1 MMRSERKTEKWRIP
15 GKWTLIFLLILLAFY
30 GYQNILA
37 ENYERQVVSWI
48 GQTEKDRTVSAF
60 TEPDEE
66 AYQKGCEA
74 LKEAGYEETG
84 KIWLE
89 KRIRSYG
96 IGVFV
101 AAIGIICIVGL
112 PTELHME
119 KRRKKALDNQLAEKD
134 RELEAKLA
142 EEKEF
147 LHRDRQKMGTY
158 MENISHQLKTP
169 IAGTL
174 LNLEVLLVTE
184 EDEKRYQKLEDCV
197 KKVQWMSD
205 MTIVL
210 LRLAQIDSGKIWMKR
225 KKENLTGLIEECID
239 RTQPL
244 AEEKGVGFE
253 MDVPKECLLSCDGFW
268 LKEAMENVL
277 KNAVEYADTGS
288 LIQILL
294 KEDTDY
300 YKLYITNRGKRI
312 EEEKRELIFDRFYQ
326 MEQGSGIGI
335 GLHLAKEIVTLH
347 QGTLKVVDRSGLEE
361 ATTFQFILPKMKTVI
376 RLDKVSKSYTLGEK
390 KITALKEFSF
400 EVKSGEFVAVM
411 GRSGSGKSTF
421 LKIAGTLEKPDTG
434 AVFLNGI
441 QINGLSQKKI
451 CKIRQKKIGFI
462 FQQYQLLPEYTI
474 WDNVCMPLYIAHTVP
489 DKAYIRQ
496 LLEKVGLWDRN
507 GDYPDQLSGG
517 EQQRVAIARA
527 MAAKPG
533 VILADEPTGNLD
545 YQTGQEIMKLSCA
558 SRELYRQT
566 IVMVTHDMDSAN
578 YADRIVYMEDGA
590 LR

>member
-1 MMRSERKTEKWRIP
+1 MMRSEKKTEKWRIP

-101 AAIGIICIVGL
+101 AAIGILCIVGL
-112 PTELHME
+112 LTELHME

-312 EEEKRELIFDRFYQ
+312 KEEKRELIFDRFYQ
-326 MEQGSGIGI
+326 MEQGNGIGI
-335 GLHLAKEIVTLH
+335 GLHLAREIVTLH

-361 ATTFQFILPKMKTVI
+361 ATTFQFILPKM
-376 RLDKVSKSYTLGEK
+376 
-390 KITALKEFSF
+390 
-400 EVKSGEFVAVM
+400 
-411 GRSGSGKSTF
+411 
-421 LKIAGTLEKPDTG
+421 IAKDHAQEE
-434 AVFLNGI
+434 
-441 QINGLSQKKI
+441 INL
-451 CKIRQKKIGFI
+451 
-462 FQQYQLLPEYTI
+462 TI
-474 WDNVCMPLYIAHTVP
+474 
-489 DKAYIRQ
+489 
-496 LLEKVGLWDRN
+496 
-507 GDYPDQLSGG
+507 S
-517 EQQRVAIARA
+517 
-527 MAAKPG
+527 
-533 VILADEPTGNLD
+533 
-545 YQTGQEIMKLSCA
+545 
-558 SRELYRQT
+558 
-566 IVMVTHDMDSAN
+566 
-578 YADRIVYMEDGA
+578 
-590 LR
+590 

>member
-112 PTELHME
+112 LTELHME
-119 KRRKKALDNQLAEKD
+119 KRRKKALDNQLEEKD

-184 EDEKRYQKLEDCV
+184 EDEKRYQKMEDCV

-268 LKEAMENVL
+268 LKEAMDNVL

-312 EEEKRELIFDRFYQ
+312 KEEKRELIFDRFYQ

-361 ATTFQFILPKMKTVI
+361 ATTFQFILPKM
-376 RLDKVSKSYTLGEK
+376 
-390 KITALKEFSF
+390 
-400 EVKSGEFVAVM
+400 
-411 GRSGSGKSTF
+411 
-421 LKIAGTLEKPDTG
+421 IAKDHAQEE
-434 AVFLNGI
+434 
-441 QINGLSQKKI
+441 INL
-451 CKIRQKKIGFI
+451 
-462 FQQYQLLPEYTI
+462 TI
-474 WDNVCMPLYIAHTVP
+474 
-489 DKAYIRQ
+489 
-496 LLEKVGLWDRN
+496 
-507 GDYPDQLSGG
+507 S
-517 EQQRVAIARA
+517 
-527 MAAKPG
+527 
-533 VILADEPTGNLD
+533 
-545 YQTGQEIMKLSCA
+545 
-558 SRELYRQT
+558 
-566 IVMVTHDMDSAN
+566 
-578 YADRIVYMEDGA
+578 
-590 LR
+590 

>member
-60 TEPDEE
+60 TESDEE

-112 PTELHME
+112 LTELHME

-239 RTQPL
+239 REQPL

-335 GLHLAKEIVTLH
+335 GLHLAREIVTLH

-361 ATTFQFILPKMKTVI
+361 ATTFQFILPKM
-376 RLDKVSKSYTLGEK
+376 
-390 KITALKEFSF
+390 
-400 EVKSGEFVAVM
+400 
-411 GRSGSGKSTF
+411 
-421 LKIAGTLEKPDTG
+421 IAKDHAQEE
-434 AVFLNGI
+434 
-441 QINGLSQKKI
+441 INL
-451 CKIRQKKIGFI
+451 
-462 FQQYQLLPEYTI
+462 TI
-474 WDNVCMPLYIAHTVP
+474 
-489 DKAYIRQ
+489 
-496 LLEKVGLWDRN
+496 
-507 GDYPDQLSGG
+507 S
-517 EQQRVAIARA
+517 
-527 MAAKPG
+527 
-533 VILADEPTGNLD
+533 
-545 YQTGQEIMKLSCA
+545 
-558 SRELYRQT
+558 
-566 IVMVTHDMDSAN
+566 
-578 YADRIVYMEDGA
+578 
-590 LR
+590 

>member
-112 PTELHME
+112 LTELHME

-134 RELEAKLA
+134 RGLEAKLA

-300 YKLYITNRGKRI
+300 YKLYITNWGKRI

-326 MEQGSGIGI
+326 MEQGRGIGI
-335 GLHLAKEIVTLH
+335 GLHLAREIVTLH

-361 ATTFQFILPKMKTVI
+361 ATTFQFILPKM
-376 RLDKVSKSYTLGEK
+376 
-390 KITALKEFSF
+390 
-400 EVKSGEFVAVM
+400 
-411 GRSGSGKSTF
+411 
-421 LKIAGTLEKPDTG
+421 IAKDHAQEE
-434 AVFLNGI
+434 
-441 QINGLSQKKI
+441 INL
-451 CKIRQKKIGFI
+451 
-462 FQQYQLLPEYTI
+462 TI
-474 WDNVCMPLYIAHTVP
+474 
-489 DKAYIRQ
+489 
-496 LLEKVGLWDRN
+496 
-507 GDYPDQLSGG
+507 S
-517 EQQRVAIARA
+517 
-527 MAAKPG
+527 
-533 VILADEPTGNLD
+533 
-545 YQTGQEIMKLSCA
+545 
-558 SRELYRQT
+558 
-566 IVMVTHDMDSAN
+566 
-578 YADRIVYMEDGA
+578 
-590 LR
+590 

>member
-1 MMRSERKTEKWRIP
+1 MMRSERKTEKWKIP

-112 PTELHME
+112 LTELHME
-119 KRRKKALDNQLAEKD
+119 KRRKKALDNQLEEKD

-253 MDVPKECLLSCDGFW
+253 MDVPKECMLSCDGFW

-361 ATTFQFILPKMKTVI
+361 ATTFQFILPKM
-376 RLDKVSKSYTLGEK
+376 
-390 KITALKEFSF
+390 
-400 EVKSGEFVAVM
+400 
-411 GRSGSGKSTF
+411 
-421 LKIAGTLEKPDTG
+421 IAKDHAQEE
-434 AVFLNGI
+434 
-441 QINGLSQKKI
+441 INL
-451 CKIRQKKIGFI
+451 
-462 FQQYQLLPEYTI
+462 TI
-474 WDNVCMPLYIAHTVP
+474 
-489 DKAYIRQ
+489 
-496 LLEKVGLWDRN
+496 
-507 GDYPDQLSGG
+507 S
-517 EQQRVAIARA
+517 
-527 MAAKPG
+527 
-533 VILADEPTGNLD
+533 
-545 YQTGQEIMKLSCA
+545 
-558 SRELYRQT
+558 
-566 IVMVTHDMDSAN
+566 
-578 YADRIVYMEDGA
+578 
-590 LR
+590 

>member
-96 IGVFV
+96 IGVYV

-112 PTELHME
+112 LTELHME
-119 KRRKKALDNQLAEKD
+119 KRRKKALDNQLEEKD

-184 EDEKRYQKLEDCV
+184 EDEKRYQKMEDCV

-312 EEEKRELIFDRFYQ
+312 KEEKRELIFDRFYQ

-361 ATTFQFILPKMKTVI
+361 ATTFQFILPKM
-376 RLDKVSKSYTLGEK
+376 
-390 KITALKEFSF
+390 
-400 EVKSGEFVAVM
+400 
-411 GRSGSGKSTF
+411 
-421 LKIAGTLEKPDTG
+421 IAKDHAQEE
-434 AVFLNGI
+434 
-441 QINGLSQKKI
+441 INL
-451 CKIRQKKIGFI
+451 
-462 FQQYQLLPEYTI
+462 TI
-474 WDNVCMPLYIAHTVP
+474 
-489 DKAYIRQ
+489 
-496 LLEKVGLWDRN
+496 
-507 GDYPDQLSGG
+507 S
-517 EQQRVAIARA
+517 
-527 MAAKPG
+527 
-533 VILADEPTGNLD
+533 
-545 YQTGQEIMKLSCA
+545 
-558 SRELYRQT
+558 
-566 IVMVTHDMDSAN
+566 
-578 YADRIVYMEDGA
+578 
-590 LR
+590 

>member
-66 AYQKGCEA
+66 TYQKGCEA

-101 AAIGIICIVGL
+101 AAIGILCIAGL
-112 PTELHME
+112 LTELHME

-335 GLHLAKEIVTLH
+335 GLHLAREIVTLH

-361 ATTFQFILPKMKTVI
+361 ATTFQFILPKM
-376 RLDKVSKSYTLGEK
+376 
-390 KITALKEFSF
+390 
-400 EVKSGEFVAVM
+400 
-411 GRSGSGKSTF
+411 
-421 LKIAGTLEKPDTG
+421 IAKDHAQEE
-434 AVFLNGI
+434 
-441 QINGLSQKKI
+441 INL
-451 CKIRQKKIGFI
+451 
-462 FQQYQLLPEYTI
+462 TI
-474 WDNVCMPLYIAHTVP
+474 
-489 DKAYIRQ
+489 
-496 LLEKVGLWDRN
+496 
-507 GDYPDQLSGG
+507 S
-517 EQQRVAIARA
+517 
-527 MAAKPG
+527 
-533 VILADEPTGNLD
+533 
-545 YQTGQEIMKLSCA
+545 
-558 SRELYRQT
+558 
-566 IVMVTHDMDSAN
+566 
-578 YADRIVYMEDGA
+578 
-590 LR
+590 

>member
-112 PTELHME
+112 LTELHME
-119 KRRKKALDNQLAEKD
+119 KRRKKALDNQLEEKD

-184 EDEKRYQKLEDCV
+184 EDEKRYQKMEDCV

-312 EEEKRELIFDRFYQ
+312 KEEKRELIFDRFYQ

-335 GLHLAKEIVTLH
+335 GLHLAREIVTLH

-361 ATTFQFILPKMKTVI
+361 ATTFQFILPKM
-376 RLDKVSKSYTLGEK
+376 
-390 KITALKEFSF
+390 
-400 EVKSGEFVAVM
+400 
-411 GRSGSGKSTF
+411 
-421 LKIAGTLEKPDTG
+421 IAKDHAQEE
-434 AVFLNGI
+434 
-441 QINGLSQKKI
+441 INL
-451 CKIRQKKIGFI
+451 
-462 FQQYQLLPEYTI
+462 TI
-474 WDNVCMPLYIAHTVP
+474 
-489 DKAYIRQ
+489 
-496 LLEKVGLWDRN
+496 
-507 GDYPDQLSGG
+507 S
-517 EQQRVAIARA
+517 
-527 MAAKPG
+527 
-533 VILADEPTGNLD
+533 
-545 YQTGQEIMKLSCA
+545 
-558 SRELYRQT
+558 
-566 IVMVTHDMDSAN
+566 
-578 YADRIVYMEDGA
+578 
-590 LR
+590 

>member
-112 PTELHME
+112 LTELHME
-119 KRRKKALDNQLAEKD
+119 KRRKKALDNQLEEKD

-184 EDEKRYQKLEDCV
+184 EDEKRYQKMEDCV

-312 EEEKRELIFDRFYQ
+312 KEEKRELIFDRFYQ

-347 QGTLKVVDRSGLEE
+347 QGTLKVVDRSSLEE
-361 ATTFQFILPKMKTVI
+361 ATTFQFILPKM
-376 RLDKVSKSYTLGEK
+376 
-390 KITALKEFSF
+390 
-400 EVKSGEFVAVM
+400 
-411 GRSGSGKSTF
+411 
-421 LKIAGTLEKPDTG
+421 IAKDHAQEE
-434 AVFLNGI
+434 
-441 QINGLSQKKI
+441 INL
-451 CKIRQKKIGFI
+451 
-462 FQQYQLLPEYTI
+462 TI
-474 WDNVCMPLYIAHTVP
+474 
-489 DKAYIRQ
+489 
-496 LLEKVGLWDRN
+496 
-507 GDYPDQLSGG
+507 S
-517 EQQRVAIARA
+517 
-527 MAAKPG
+527 
-533 VILADEPTGNLD
+533 
-545 YQTGQEIMKLSCA
+545 
-558 SRELYRQT
+558 
-566 IVMVTHDMDSAN
+566 
-578 YADRIVYMEDGA
+578 
-590 LR
+590 

>member
-15 GKWTLIFLLILLAFY
+15 GKWTLIFLLILLVFY

-60 TEPDEE
+60 TESDEE

-112 PTELHME
+112 LTELHME
-119 KRRKKALDNQLAEKD
+119 KRRKKALDNQLEEKD

-184 EDEKRYQKLEDCV
+184 EDEKRYQKMEDCV

-300 YKLYITNRGKRI
+300 YKLYITNWGKRI

-361 ATTFQFILPKMKTVI
+361 ATTFQFILPKM
-376 RLDKVSKSYTLGEK
+376 
-390 KITALKEFSF
+390 
-400 EVKSGEFVAVM
+400 
-411 GRSGSGKSTF
+411 
-421 LKIAGTLEKPDTG
+421 IAKDHAQEE
-434 AVFLNGI
+434 
-441 QINGLSQKKI
+441 INL
-451 CKIRQKKIGFI
+451 
-462 FQQYQLLPEYTI
+462 TI
-474 WDNVCMPLYIAHTVP
+474 
-489 DKAYIRQ
+489 
-496 LLEKVGLWDRN
+496 
-507 GDYPDQLSGG
+507 S
-517 EQQRVAIARA
+517 
-527 MAAKPG
+527 
-533 VILADEPTGNLD
+533 
-545 YQTGQEIMKLSCA
+545 
-558 SRELYRQT
+558 
-566 IVMVTHDMDSAN
+566 
-578 YADRIVYMEDGA
+578 
-590 LR
+590 

>member
-1 MMRSERKTEKWRIP
+1 MMRSERKTEKWKIP

-60 TEPDEE
+60 IEPDEE

-101 AAIGIICIVGL
+101 AAIGILCIVGL
-112 PTELHME
+112 LTELHME
-119 KRRKKALDNQLAEKD
+119 KRRKKALDNQLVEKD

-312 EEEKRELIFDRFYQ
+312 KEEKRELIFDRFYQ

-335 GLHLAKEIVTLH
+335 GLHLAREIVTLH

-361 ATTFQFILPKMKTVI
+361 ATTFQFILPKM
-376 RLDKVSKSYTLGEK
+376 
-390 KITALKEFSF
+390 
-400 EVKSGEFVAVM
+400 
-411 GRSGSGKSTF
+411 
-421 LKIAGTLEKPDTG
+421 IAKDHAQEE
-434 AVFLNGI
+434 
-441 QINGLSQKKI
+441 INL
-451 CKIRQKKIGFI
+451 
-462 FQQYQLLPEYTI
+462 TI
-474 WDNVCMPLYIAHTVP
+474 
-489 DKAYIRQ
+489 
-496 LLEKVGLWDRN
+496 
-507 GDYPDQLSGG
+507 S
-517 EQQRVAIARA
+517 
-527 MAAKPG
+527 
-533 VILADEPTGNLD
+533 
-545 YQTGQEIMKLSCA
+545 
-558 SRELYRQT
+558 
-566 IVMVTHDMDSAN
+566 
-578 YADRIVYMEDGA
+578 
-590 LR
+590 

>member
-1 MMRSERKTEKWRIP
+1 MMRSEKKTEKWRIP

-101 AAIGIICIVGL
+101 AAIGILCIVGL
-112 PTELHME
+112 LTELHME

-158 MENISHQLKTP
+158 MENISHQLKTS

-545 YQTGQEIMKLSCA
+545 YQTGQEIMKLICA

>member
-112 PTELHME
+112 LTELHME
-119 KRRKKALDNQLAEKD
+119 KRRKKALDNQLEEKD

-184 EDEKRYQKLEDCV
+184 EDEKRYQKMEDCV

-335 GLHLAKEIVTLH
+335 GLHLAREIVTLH
-347 QGTLKVVDRSGLEE
+347 QGTLKVVDRSGLEG
-361 ATTFQFILPKMKTVI
+361 ATTFQFILPKM
-376 RLDKVSKSYTLGEK
+376 
-390 KITALKEFSF
+390 
-400 EVKSGEFVAVM
+400 
-411 GRSGSGKSTF
+411 
-421 LKIAGTLEKPDTG
+421 IAKDHAQEE
-434 AVFLNGI
+434 
-441 QINGLSQKKI
+441 INL
-451 CKIRQKKIGFI
+451 
-462 FQQYQLLPEYTI
+462 TI
-474 WDNVCMPLYIAHTVP
+474 
-489 DKAYIRQ
+489 
-496 LLEKVGLWDRN
+496 
-507 GDYPDQLSGG
+507 S
-517 EQQRVAIARA
+517 
-527 MAAKPG
+527 
-533 VILADEPTGNLD
+533 
-545 YQTGQEIMKLSCA
+545 
-558 SRELYRQT
+558 
-566 IVMVTHDMDSAN
+566 
-578 YADRIVYMEDGA
+578 
-590 LR
+590 

>member
-112 PTELHME
+112 LTELHME
-119 KRRKKALDNQLAEKD
+119 KRRKKALDNQLEEKD

-300 YKLYITNRGKRI
+300 YKLYITNLGKRI

-361 ATTFQFILPKMKTVI
+361 ATTFQFILPKM
-376 RLDKVSKSYTLGEK
+376 
-390 KITALKEFSF
+390 
-400 EVKSGEFVAVM
+400 
-411 GRSGSGKSTF
+411 
-421 LKIAGTLEKPDTG
+421 IAKDHAQEE
-434 AVFLNGI
+434 
-441 QINGLSQKKI
+441 INL
-451 CKIRQKKIGFI
+451 
-462 FQQYQLLPEYTI
+462 TI
-474 WDNVCMPLYIAHTVP
+474 
-489 DKAYIRQ
+489 
-496 LLEKVGLWDRN
+496 
-507 GDYPDQLSGG
+507 S
-517 EQQRVAIARA
+517 
-527 MAAKPG
+527 
-533 VILADEPTGNLD
+533 
-545 YQTGQEIMKLSCA
+545 
-558 SRELYRQT
+558 
-566 IVMVTHDMDSAN
+566 
-578 YADRIVYMEDGA
+578 
-590 LR
+590 

>member
-101 AAIGIICIVGL
+101 AAIGILCIVGL
-112 PTELHME
+112 LTELHME
-119 KRRKKALDNQLAEKD
+119 KRRKKALDNQLVEKD

-326 MEQGSGIGI
+326 MGQGSGIGI
-335 GLHLAKEIVTLH
+335 GLHLAREIVTLH

-361 ATTFQFILPKMKTVI
+361 TVNFQFILPKM
-376 RLDKVSKSYTLGEK
+376 
-390 KITALKEFSF
+390 
-400 EVKSGEFVAVM
+400 
-411 GRSGSGKSTF
+411 
-421 LKIAGTLEKPDTG
+421 IAKDHAQEERNL
-434 AVFLNGI
+434 
-441 QINGLSQKKI
+441 
-451 CKIRQKKIGFI
+451 
-462 FQQYQLLPEYTI
+462 TI
-474 WDNVCMPLYIAHTVP
+474 
-489 DKAYIRQ
+489 
-496 LLEKVGLWDRN
+496 
-507 GDYPDQLSGG
+507 S
-517 EQQRVAIARA
+517 
-527 MAAKPG
+527 
-533 VILADEPTGNLD
+533 
-545 YQTGQEIMKLSCA
+545 
-558 SRELYRQT
+558 
-566 IVMVTHDMDSAN
+566 
-578 YADRIVYMEDGA
+578 
-590 LR
+590 

>member
-112 PTELHME
+112 LTELHME

-210 LRLAQIDSGKIWMKR
+210 LRIAQIDSGKIWMKR

-277 KNAVEYADTGS
+277 KNAIEYADIGS
-288 LIQILL
+288 RIQILL

-300 YKLYITNRGKRI
+300 YKLYITNQGKRI

-326 MEQGSGIGI
+326 MGQGSGIGI
-335 GLHLAKEIVTLH
+335 GLHLAREIVTLH

-361 ATTFQFILPKMKTVI
+361 TVNFQFILPKM
-376 RLDKVSKSYTLGEK
+376 
-390 KITALKEFSF
+390 
-400 EVKSGEFVAVM
+400 
-411 GRSGSGKSTF
+411 
-421 LKIAGTLEKPDTG
+421 IAKDHAQEERNL
-434 AVFLNGI
+434 
-441 QINGLSQKKI
+441 
-451 CKIRQKKIGFI
+451 
-462 FQQYQLLPEYTI
+462 TI
-474 WDNVCMPLYIAHTVP
+474 
-489 DKAYIRQ
+489 
-496 LLEKVGLWDRN
+496 
-507 GDYPDQLSGG
+507 S
-517 EQQRVAIARA
+517 
-527 MAAKPG
+527 
-533 VILADEPTGNLD
+533 
-545 YQTGQEIMKLSCA
+545 
-558 SRELYRQT
+558 
-566 IVMVTHDMDSAN
+566 
-578 YADRIVYMEDGA
+578 
-590 LR
+590 

>member
-101 AAIGIICIVGL
+101 AAIGLICIVGL
-112 PTELHME
+112 LTELHME
-119 KRRKKALDNQLAEKD
+119 KRRKKALDNQLEEKD

-184 EDEKRYQKLEDCV
+184 EDEKRYQKMEDCV

-312 EEEKRELIFDRFYQ
+312 KEEKRELIFDRFYQ

-361 ATTFQFILPKMKTVI
+361 ATTFQFILPKM
-376 RLDKVSKSYTLGEK
+376 
-390 KITALKEFSF
+390 
-400 EVKSGEFVAVM
+400 
-411 GRSGSGKSTF
+411 
-421 LKIAGTLEKPDTG
+421 IAKDHAQEE
-434 AVFLNGI
+434 
-441 QINGLSQKKI
+441 INL
-451 CKIRQKKIGFI
+451 
-462 FQQYQLLPEYTI
+462 TI
-474 WDNVCMPLYIAHTVP
+474 
-489 DKAYIRQ
+489 
-496 LLEKVGLWDRN
+496 
-507 GDYPDQLSGG
+507 S
-517 EQQRVAIARA
+517 
-527 MAAKPG
+527 
-533 VILADEPTGNLD
+533 
-545 YQTGQEIMKLSCA
+545 
-558 SRELYRQT
+558 
-566 IVMVTHDMDSAN
+566 
-578 YADRIVYMEDGA
+578 
-590 LR
+590 

>member
-112 PTELHME
+112 LTELHME

-225 KKENLTGLIEECID
+225 KKENQTGLIEECID

-335 GLHLAKEIVTLH
+335 GLHLAREIVTLH
-347 QGTLKVVDRSGLEE
+347 QGTLKVVDRSDLEG
-361 ATTFQFILPKMKTVI
+361 ATTFQFILPKM
-376 RLDKVSKSYTLGEK
+376 
-390 KITALKEFSF
+390 
-400 EVKSGEFVAVM
+400 
-411 GRSGSGKSTF
+411 
-421 LKIAGTLEKPDTG
+421 IAKDHAQEE
-434 AVFLNGI
+434 
-441 QINGLSQKKI
+441 INL
-451 CKIRQKKIGFI
+451 
-462 FQQYQLLPEYTI
+462 TI
-474 WDNVCMPLYIAHTVP
+474 
-489 DKAYIRQ
+489 
-496 LLEKVGLWDRN
+496 
-507 GDYPDQLSGG
+507 S
-517 EQQRVAIARA
+517 
-527 MAAKPG
+527 
-533 VILADEPTGNLD
+533 
-545 YQTGQEIMKLSCA
+545 
-558 SRELYRQT
+558 
-566 IVMVTHDMDSAN
+566 
-578 YADRIVYMEDGA
+578 
-590 LR
+590 

>member
-15 GKWTLIFLLILLAFY
+15 GKWILIFLLILLTFY

-112 PTELHME
+112 LTELHME
-119 KRRKKALDNQLAEKD
+119 KRRKKALDNQLEEKD

-184 EDEKRYQKLEDCV
+184 EDEKRYQKMEDCV

-312 EEEKRELIFDRFYQ
+312 KEEKRELIFDRFYQ

-361 ATTFQFILPKMKTVI
+361 ATTFQFILPKM
-376 RLDKVSKSYTLGEK
+376 
-390 KITALKEFSF
+390 
-400 EVKSGEFVAVM
+400 
-411 GRSGSGKSTF
+411 
-421 LKIAGTLEKPDTG
+421 IAKDHAQEE
-434 AVFLNGI
+434 
-441 QINGLSQKKI
+441 INL
-451 CKIRQKKIGFI
+451 
-462 FQQYQLLPEYTI
+462 TI
-474 WDNVCMPLYIAHTVP
+474 
-489 DKAYIRQ
+489 
-496 LLEKVGLWDRN
+496 
-507 GDYPDQLSGG
+507 S
-517 EQQRVAIARA
+517 
-527 MAAKPG
+527 
-533 VILADEPTGNLD
+533 
-545 YQTGQEIMKLSCA
+545 
-558 SRELYRQT
+558 
-566 IVMVTHDMDSAN
+566 
-578 YADRIVYMEDGA
+578 
-590 LR
+590 

>member
-15 GKWTLIFLLILLAFY
+15 GKWILIFVLILLAFY

-112 PTELHME
+112 LTELHME
-119 KRRKKALDNQLAEKD
+119 KRRKKALDNQLVEKD

-361 ATTFQFILPKMKTVI
+361 ATTFQFILPKM
-376 RLDKVSKSYTLGEK
+376 
-390 KITALKEFSF
+390 
-400 EVKSGEFVAVM
+400 
-411 GRSGSGKSTF
+411 
-421 LKIAGTLEKPDTG
+421 IAKDHAQEE
-434 AVFLNGI
+434 
-441 QINGLSQKKI
+441 INL
-451 CKIRQKKIGFI
+451 
-462 FQQYQLLPEYTI
+462 TI
-474 WDNVCMPLYIAHTVP
+474 
-489 DKAYIRQ
+489 
-496 LLEKVGLWDRN
+496 
-507 GDYPDQLSGG
+507 S
-517 EQQRVAIARA
+517 
-527 MAAKPG
+527 
-533 VILADEPTGNLD
+533 
-545 YQTGQEIMKLSCA
+545 
-558 SRELYRQT
+558 
-566 IVMVTHDMDSAN
+566 
-578 YADRIVYMEDGA
+578 
-590 LR
+590 

>member
-1 MMRSERKTEKWRIP
+1 MMRSEKKTEKWRIP

-112 PTELHME
+112 LTELHME

-312 EEEKRELIFDRFYQ
+312 KEEKRELIFDRFYQ
-326 MEQGSGIGI
+326 MEQGNGIGI
-335 GLHLAKEIVTLH
+335 GLHLAREIVTLH

-361 ATTFQFILPKMKTVI
+361 ATTFQFILPKM
-376 RLDKVSKSYTLGEK
+376 
-390 KITALKEFSF
+390 
-400 EVKSGEFVAVM
+400 
-411 GRSGSGKSTF
+411 
-421 LKIAGTLEKPDTG
+421 IAKDHAQEE
-434 AVFLNGI
+434 
-441 QINGLSQKKI
+441 INL
-451 CKIRQKKIGFI
+451 
-462 FQQYQLLPEYTI
+462 TI
-474 WDNVCMPLYIAHTVP
+474 
-489 DKAYIRQ
+489 
-496 LLEKVGLWDRN
+496 
-507 GDYPDQLSGG
+507 S
-517 EQQRVAIARA
+517 
-527 MAAKPG
+527 
-533 VILADEPTGNLD
+533 
-545 YQTGQEIMKLSCA
+545 
-558 SRELYRQT
+558 
-566 IVMVTHDMDSAN
+566 
-578 YADRIVYMEDGA
+578 
-590 LR
+590 

>member
-15 GKWTLIFLLILLAFY
+15 GKWTLIFLLILLVFY

-112 PTELHME
+112 LTELHME
-119 KRRKKALDNQLAEKD
+119 KRRKKALDNQLEEKD

-361 ATTFQFILPKMKTVI
+361 ATTFQFILPKM
-376 RLDKVSKSYTLGEK
+376 
-390 KITALKEFSF
+390 
-400 EVKSGEFVAVM
+400 
-411 GRSGSGKSTF
+411 
-421 LKIAGTLEKPDTG
+421 IAKDHAQEE
-434 AVFLNGI
+434 
-441 QINGLSQKKI
+441 INL
-451 CKIRQKKIGFI
+451 
-462 FQQYQLLPEYTI
+462 TI
-474 WDNVCMPLYIAHTVP
+474 
-489 DKAYIRQ
+489 
-496 LLEKVGLWDRN
+496 
-507 GDYPDQLSGG
+507 S
-517 EQQRVAIARA
+517 
-527 MAAKPG
+527 
-533 VILADEPTGNLD
+533 
-545 YQTGQEIMKLSCA
+545 
-558 SRELYRQT
+558 
-566 IVMVTHDMDSAN
+566 
-578 YADRIVYMEDGA
+578 
-590 LR
+590 

>member
-101 AAIGIICIVGL
+101 AAIGILCIVGL
-112 PTELHME
+112 LTELHME
-119 KRRKKALDNQLAEKD
+119 KRRKKALDNQLEEKD

-312 EEEKRELIFDRFYQ
+312 KEEKRELIFDRFYQ

-361 ATTFQFILPKMKTVI
+361 ATTFQFILPKM
-376 RLDKVSKSYTLGEK
+376 
-390 KITALKEFSF
+390 
-400 EVKSGEFVAVM
+400 
-411 GRSGSGKSTF
+411 
-421 LKIAGTLEKPDTG
+421 IAKDHAQEE
-434 AVFLNGI
+434 
-441 QINGLSQKKI
+441 INL
-451 CKIRQKKIGFI
+451 
-462 FQQYQLLPEYTI
+462 TI
-474 WDNVCMPLYIAHTVP
+474 
-489 DKAYIRQ
+489 
-496 LLEKVGLWDRN
+496 
-507 GDYPDQLSGG
+507 S
-517 EQQRVAIARA
+517 
-527 MAAKPG
+527 
-533 VILADEPTGNLD
+533 
-545 YQTGQEIMKLSCA
+545 
-558 SRELYRQT
+558 
-566 IVMVTHDMDSAN
+566 
-578 YADRIVYMEDGA
+578 
-590 LR
+590 

>member
-1 MMRSERKTEKWRIP
+1 MMKSERKTEKWRIP
-15 GKWTLIFLLILLAFY
+15 GKWILIFLLILLAFY

-48 GQTEKDRTVSAF
+48 GQTEKDRMVSAF

-112 PTELHME
+112 LTELHME

-225 KKENLTGLIEECID
+225 KKENLIGLIEECID
-239 RTQPL
+239 RAQPL

-277 KNAVEYADTGS
+277 KNAVEYADAGS
-288 LIQILL
+288 KIQILL

-300 YKLYITNRGKRI
+300 YKLYITNQGKRI
-312 EEEKRELIFDRFYQ
+312 EKEKRELIFDRFYQ
-326 MEQGSGIGI
+326 MEQGNGIGI
-335 GLHLAKEIVTLH
+335 GLHLAREIVTLH

-361 ATTFQFILPKMKTVI
+361 ATTFQFILPKM
-376 RLDKVSKSYTLGEK
+376 
-390 KITALKEFSF
+390 
-400 EVKSGEFVAVM
+400 
-411 GRSGSGKSTF
+411 
-421 LKIAGTLEKPDTG
+421 IAKDHAQEE
-434 AVFLNGI
+434 
-441 QINGLSQKKI
+441 INL
-451 CKIRQKKIGFI
+451 
-462 FQQYQLLPEYTI
+462 TI
-474 WDNVCMPLYIAHTVP
+474 
-489 DKAYIRQ
+489 
-496 LLEKVGLWDRN
+496 
-507 GDYPDQLSGG
+507 S
-517 EQQRVAIARA
+517 
-527 MAAKPG
+527 
-533 VILADEPTGNLD
+533 
-545 YQTGQEIMKLSCA
+545 
-558 SRELYRQT
+558 
-566 IVMVTHDMDSAN
+566 
-578 YADRIVYMEDGA
+578 
-590 LR
+590 

>member
-1 MMRSERKTEKWRIP
+1 MIRSERKTEKWRIP

-112 PTELHME
+112 LTELHME
-119 KRRKKALDNQLAEKD
+119 KRRKKALDNQLEEKD

-184 EDEKRYQKLEDCV
+184 EDEKRYQKMEDCV

-312 EEEKRELIFDRFYQ
+312 KEEKRELIFDRFYQ

-361 ATTFQFILPKMKTVI
+361 ATTFQFILPKM
-376 RLDKVSKSYTLGEK
+376 
-390 KITALKEFSF
+390 
-400 EVKSGEFVAVM
+400 
-411 GRSGSGKSTF
+411 
-421 LKIAGTLEKPDTG
+421 IAKDHAQEE
-434 AVFLNGI
+434 
-441 QINGLSQKKI
+441 INL
-451 CKIRQKKIGFI
+451 
-462 FQQYQLLPEYTI
+462 TI
-474 WDNVCMPLYIAHTVP
+474 
-489 DKAYIRQ
+489 
-496 LLEKVGLWDRN
+496 
-507 GDYPDQLSGG
+507 S
-517 EQQRVAIARA
+517 
-527 MAAKPG
+527 
-533 VILADEPTGNLD
+533 
-545 YQTGQEIMKLSCA
+545 
-558 SRELYRQT
+558 
-566 IVMVTHDMDSAN
+566 
-578 YADRIVYMEDGA
+578 
-590 LR
+590 

>member
-48 GQTEKDRTVSAF
+48 GQTVKDRTVSAF

-112 PTELHME
+112 LTELHME
-119 KRRKKALDNQLAEKD
+119 KRRKKALDNQLEEKD

-184 EDEKRYQKLEDCV
+184 EDEKRYQKMEDCV

-312 EEEKRELIFDRFYQ
+312 KEEKRELIFDRFYQ

-361 ATTFQFILPKMKTVI
+361 ATTFQFILPKM
-376 RLDKVSKSYTLGEK
+376 
-390 KITALKEFSF
+390 
-400 EVKSGEFVAVM
+400 
-411 GRSGSGKSTF
+411 
-421 LKIAGTLEKPDTG
+421 IAKDHAQEE
-434 AVFLNGI
+434 
-441 QINGLSQKKI
+441 INL
-451 CKIRQKKIGFI
+451 
-462 FQQYQLLPEYTI
+462 TI
-474 WDNVCMPLYIAHTVP
+474 
-489 DKAYIRQ
+489 
-496 LLEKVGLWDRN
+496 
-507 GDYPDQLSGG
+507 S
-517 EQQRVAIARA
+517 
-527 MAAKPG
+527 
-533 VILADEPTGNLD
+533 
-545 YQTGQEIMKLSCA
+545 
-558 SRELYRQT
+558 
-566 IVMVTHDMDSAN
+566 
-578 YADRIVYMEDGA
+578 
-590 LR
+590 

>member
-112 PTELHME
+112 LTELHME

-335 GLHLAKEIVTLH
+335 DLHLAREIVTLH

-361 ATTFQFILPKMKTVI
+361 ATTFQFILPKM
-376 RLDKVSKSYTLGEK
+376 
-390 KITALKEFSF
+390 
-400 EVKSGEFVAVM
+400 
-411 GRSGSGKSTF
+411 
-421 LKIAGTLEKPDTG
+421 IAKDHAQEE
-434 AVFLNGI
+434 
-441 QINGLSQKKI
+441 INL
-451 CKIRQKKIGFI
+451 
-462 FQQYQLLPEYTI
+462 TI
-474 WDNVCMPLYIAHTVP
+474 
-489 DKAYIRQ
+489 
-496 LLEKVGLWDRN
+496 
-507 GDYPDQLSGG
+507 S
-517 EQQRVAIARA
+517 
-527 MAAKPG
+527 
-533 VILADEPTGNLD
+533 
-545 YQTGQEIMKLSCA
+545 
-558 SRELYRQT
+558 
-566 IVMVTHDMDSAN
+566 
-578 YADRIVYMEDGA
+578 
-590 LR
+590 

>member
-112 PTELHME
+112 LTELHME
-119 KRRKKALDNQLAEKD
+119 KRRKKALDNQLEEKD

-184 EDEKRYQKLEDCV
+184 EDEKRYQKMEDCV

-335 GLHLAKEIVTLH
+335 GLHLAREIVTLH
-347 QGTLKVVDRSGLEE
+347 QGTLKVVDRSSLEE
-361 ATTFQFILPKMKTVI
+361 ATTFQFILPKM
-376 RLDKVSKSYTLGEK
+376 
-390 KITALKEFSF
+390 
-400 EVKSGEFVAVM
+400 
-411 GRSGSGKSTF
+411 
-421 LKIAGTLEKPDTG
+421 IAKDHAQEE
-434 AVFLNGI
+434 
-441 QINGLSQKKI
+441 INL
-451 CKIRQKKIGFI
+451 
-462 FQQYQLLPEYTI
+462 TI
-474 WDNVCMPLYIAHTVP
+474 
-489 DKAYIRQ
+489 
-496 LLEKVGLWDRN
+496 
-507 GDYPDQLSGG
+507 S
-517 EQQRVAIARA
+517 
-527 MAAKPG
+527 
-533 VILADEPTGNLD
+533 
-545 YQTGQEIMKLSCA
+545 
-558 SRELYRQT
+558 
-566 IVMVTHDMDSAN
+566 
-578 YADRIVYMEDGA
+578 
-590 LR
+590 

>member
-30 GYQNILA
+30 GYQSILA

-112 PTELHME
+112 LTELHME

-335 GLHLAKEIVTLH
+335 GLHLAREIVTLH

-361 ATTFQFILPKMKTVI
+361 ATTFQFILPKM
-376 RLDKVSKSYTLGEK
+376 
-390 KITALKEFSF
+390 
-400 EVKSGEFVAVM
+400 
-411 GRSGSGKSTF
+411 
-421 LKIAGTLEKPDTG
+421 IAKDHAQEE
-434 AVFLNGI
+434 
-441 QINGLSQKKI
+441 INL
-451 CKIRQKKIGFI
+451 
-462 FQQYQLLPEYTI
+462 TI
-474 WDNVCMPLYIAHTVP
+474 
-489 DKAYIRQ
+489 
-496 LLEKVGLWDRN
+496 
-507 GDYPDQLSGG
+507 S
-517 EQQRVAIARA
+517 
-527 MAAKPG
+527 
-533 VILADEPTGNLD
+533 
-545 YQTGQEIMKLSCA
+545 
-558 SRELYRQT
+558 
-566 IVMVTHDMDSAN
+566 
-578 YADRIVYMEDGA
+578 
-590 LR
+590 

>member
-15 GKWTLIFLLILLAFY
+15 GKWILIFLLILLAFY

-112 PTELHME
+112 LTELHME

-184 EDEKRYQKLEDCV
+184 EDEKRYQKLEDYV

-335 GLHLAKEIVTLH
+335 GLHLAREIVTLH

-361 ATTFQFILPKMKTVI
+361 ATTFQFILPKM
-376 RLDKVSKSYTLGEK
+376 
-390 KITALKEFSF
+390 
-400 EVKSGEFVAVM
+400 
-411 GRSGSGKSTF
+411 
-421 LKIAGTLEKPDTG
+421 IAKDHAQEE
-434 AVFLNGI
+434 
-441 QINGLSQKKI
+441 INL
-451 CKIRQKKIGFI
+451 
-462 FQQYQLLPEYTI
+462 TI
-474 WDNVCMPLYIAHTVP
+474 
-489 DKAYIRQ
+489 
-496 LLEKVGLWDRN
+496 
-507 GDYPDQLSGG
+507 S
-517 EQQRVAIARA
+517 
-527 MAAKPG
+527 
-533 VILADEPTGNLD
+533 
-545 YQTGQEIMKLSCA
+545 
-558 SRELYRQT
+558 
-566 IVMVTHDMDSAN
+566 
-578 YADRIVYMEDGA
+578 
-590 LR
+590 

>member
-112 PTELHME
+112 LTELHME
-119 KRRKKALDNQLAEKD
+119 KRRKKALDNQLEEKD

-147 LHRDRQKMGTY
+147 LHRDRQKMGIY

-288 LIQILL
+288 RIQILL

-300 YKLYITNRGKRI
+300 YKLYITNLGKRI

-335 GLHLAKEIVTLH
+335 GLHLAREIVTLH

-361 ATTFQFILPKMKTVI
+361 ATTFQFILPKM
-376 RLDKVSKSYTLGEK
+376 
-390 KITALKEFSF
+390 
-400 EVKSGEFVAVM
+400 
-411 GRSGSGKSTF
+411 
-421 LKIAGTLEKPDTG
+421 IAKDHAQEERNL
-434 AVFLNGI
+434 
-441 QINGLSQKKI
+441 
-451 CKIRQKKIGFI
+451 
-462 FQQYQLLPEYTI
+462 TI
-474 WDNVCMPLYIAHTVP
+474 
-489 DKAYIRQ
+489 
-496 LLEKVGLWDRN
+496 
-507 GDYPDQLSGG
+507 S
-517 EQQRVAIARA
+517 
-527 MAAKPG
+527 
-533 VILADEPTGNLD
+533 
-545 YQTGQEIMKLSCA
+545 
-558 SRELYRQT
+558 
-566 IVMVTHDMDSAN
+566 
-578 YADRIVYMEDGA
+578 
-590 LR
+590 